1 MNEETK
7 ENSPE
12 NISAVKIW
20 TAITGLEKEVKFT
33 NENVKAFHVIFSNI
47 EAKIMQLT
55 LNFKGLENINNDVKN
70 LKLEMPK
77 KISTRRISII
87 AVALGLFITFLQIVS
102 FYIPR

>member
-1 MNEETK
+1 MTKKKKKNPPEEI
-7 ENSPE
+7 N
-12 NISAVKIW
+12 AVEVW

-33 NENVKAFHVIFSNI
+33 NENVKAFHVIFSTI

-55 LNFKGLENINNDVKN
+55 LNLKGLENIKNDVKN